1 MAELTIK
8 LLRSSD
14 NYEIRILKLVERK
27 KGNSNIFN
35 FNQFLLTFIDLL
47 KFRFGLL

>member
-14 NYEIRILKLVERK
+14 NYEIRILKLVDRK
-27 KGNSNIFN
+27 KRNTNIFN

-47 KFRFGLL
+47 KFRIGLL